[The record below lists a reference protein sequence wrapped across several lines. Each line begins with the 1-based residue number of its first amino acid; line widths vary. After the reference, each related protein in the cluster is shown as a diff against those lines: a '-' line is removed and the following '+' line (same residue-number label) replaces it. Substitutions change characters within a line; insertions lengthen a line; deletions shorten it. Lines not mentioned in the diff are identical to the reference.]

1 MKRFVLFLSFMFVCV
16 CVCVQAYAEQNYFFR
31 DFKSTDLPKKLH
43 LDKKLSQTIQPCMQL
58 NASKHYTSTGVR
70 EPDICTKSFKKSAT
84 MSYDLALGYLV
95 SKNKQYGLK
104 AIEILNAWAKELQ
117 SVDTYQSED
126 NINFYMPY
134 MNMAYWF
141 VKKAFPSLEYEDFV
155 KRMRQYSQS
164 ALNTNHGAWGILFD
178 VSSALALDDNAL
190 LQNSANRWQEWV
202 FKAIDE
208 NGVIAS
214 AITRSDTSDY
224 HGGPTKGIKGIAYT
238 NFALLAI
245 TISGELLFENGYDL
259 WGSEAGKR
267 LSVAY
272 NKVATWILN
281 PETFPYFQPNL
292 IGVHNNAYFI
302 ILAKHYSS
310 PSANELLKQGNL
322 HEDGFRL
329 KLRSP

>member
-1 MKRFVLFLSFMFVCV
+1 MKRFVLFFMCV
-16 CVCVQAYAEQNYFFR
+16 CVCVQAHADQDYFFR
-31 DFKSTDLPKKLH
+31 DFKSTDLPQKLH
-43 LDKKLSQTIQPCMQL
+43 LDKKLSQTIQPCVQL

-70 EPDICTKSFKKSAT
+70 ELDACTKSFKKSAT

-141 VKKAFPSLEYEDFV
+141 VKKAFPSPEYEDFI
-155 KRMRQYSQS
+155 KRMQQYSQS

-178 VSSALALDDNAL
+178 VSSALALDDHAL

-238 NFALLAI
+238 NFALLAL

-310 PSANELLKQGNL
+310 PSADELLKQGDL

-329 KLRSP
+329 KLRSL

>member
-1 MKRFVLFLSFMFVCV
+1 MKRFVLFLSLMGV
-16 CVCVQAYAEQNYFFR
+16 CVCVQAYAGQDYFFR
-31 DFKSTDLPKKLH
+31 DFKSRDLPQKLH

-70 EPDICTKSFKKSAT
+70 EPDVCTKSFKKSAL

-141 VKKAFPSLEYEDFV
+141 VKKAFSSPEYEDFV
-155 KRMRQYSQS
+155 ERMRQYSQS

-178 VSSALALDDNAL
+178 VSSALALDDHAL
-190 LQNSANRWQEWV
+190 LHNSANRWQEWV

-238 NFALLAI
+238 NFALLAL

-259 WGSEAGKR
+259 WGSGAGKR

-310 PSANELLKQGNL
+310 PSADELLKQGDL

>member
-1 MKRFVLFLSFMFVCV
+1 MKRFVLFLLFMGV
-16 CVCVQAYAEQNYFFR
+16 CVCVQAYAGQDYFFR
-31 DFKSTDLPKKLH
+31 DFKSRDLPQKLH
-43 LDKKLSQTIQPCMQL
+43 LDKKLSQTIQPCAQL
-58 NASKHYTSTGVR
+58 NASKHYTATGVR
-70 EPDICTKSFKKSAT
+70 EPDACTKSFKKSAI

-141 VKKAFPSLEYEDFV
+141 VKKAFSSPEYEDFV

-178 VSSALALDDNAL
+178 VSSALALDDHAL
-190 LQNSANRWQEWV
+190 LHNSANRWQDWI

-238 NFALLAI
+238 NFALLAL

-259 WGSEAGKR
+259 WGSGAGKR

-310 PSANELLKQGNL
+310 PSANELLKQGDL

>member
-16 CVCVQAYAEQNYFFR
+16 CVQAYAEQDYFFR

-43 LDKKLSQTIQPCMQL
+43 LDKKLSQTIQPCAQL

-70 EPDICTKSFKKSAT
+70 EPDSCTKSFKKSAT

-141 VKKAFPSLEYEDFV
+141 VKKAFPSPEYEDFIR
-155 KRMRQYSQS
+155 RMRQYSQS

-178 VSSALALDDNAL
+178 VSSALALDDHAL
-190 LQNSANRWQEWV
+190 LQNSANRWQDWI

-224 HGGPTKGIKGIAYT
+224 HGGLTKGIKGIAYT
-238 NFALLAI
+238 NFALLAL

-259 WGSEAGKR
+259 WGSGAGQR

-272 NKVATWILN
+272 NKAATWILN

-310 PSANELLKQGNL
+310 PSADELLKQGDL

>member
-1 MKRFVLFLSFMFVCV
+1 MKRFVLFLSLMGV
-16 CVCVQAYAEQNYFFR
+16 CVCVQAYAEQDYFFR
-31 DFKSTDLPKKLH
+31 DFKSIDLPQKLH
-43 LDKKLSQTIQPCMQL
+43 LDKKLSQTIQPCAQL
-58 NASKHYTSTGVR
+58 NASKHYTSVGVR
-70 EPDICTKSFKKSAT
+70 EPDACTKSFKKSA
-84 MSYDLALGYLV
+84 MVSYDLALGYLV

-141 VKKAFPSLEYEDFV
+141 VKKAFPSPEYEDFV
-155 KRMRQYSQS
+155 KRMHQYSQS

-190 LQNSANRWQEWV
+190 LHNSANRWQEWV

-238 NFALLAI
+238 NFALLAL

-302 ILAKHYSS
+302 ILAKHYSN
-310 PSANELLKQGNL
+310 PSADELLKQGDL

-329 KLRSP
+329 KLRSL

>member
-1 MKRFVLFLSFMFVCV
+1 MKRFVLFLSLMGV
-16 CVCVQAYAEQNYFFR
+16 CVCVQAYAGQDYFFR
-31 DFKSTDLPKKLH
+31 DFKSRDLPKKLH
-43 LDKKLSQTIQPCMQL
+43 LDKKLSQTIQPCAQL
-58 NASKHYTSTGVR
+58 NASKHYTATGVR
-70 EPDICTKSFKKSAT
+70 EPDACTKSFKKSAL

-141 VKKAFPSLEYEDFV
+141 VKKAFPSPEYEDFV

-178 VSSALALDDNAL
+178 MSSALALDDHAL

-238 NFALLAI
+238 NFALLAL

-267 LSVAY
+267 LSIAY
-272 NKVATWILN
+272 NKAATWILN

-310 PSANELLKQGNL
+310 PSANELLKQGDL

>member
-16 CVCVQAYAEQNYFFR
+16 CVQAYAEQDYFFR
-31 DFKSTDLPKKLH
+31 DFKSRDLPQKLH
-43 LDKKLSQTIQPCMQL
+43 LDKKLSQTIQPCAQL

-70 EPDICTKSFKKSAT
+70 EPDSCTKSFKKSAL

-141 VKKAFPSLEYEDFV
+141 VKKAFPSPEYEDFI

-178 VSSALALDDNAL
+178 VSSALALDDHAL
-190 LQNSANRWQEWV
+190 LHNSANRWQDWI

-259 WGSEAGKR
+259 WGSKAGKR
-267 LSVAY
+267 LSIAY

-310 PSANELLKQGNL
+310 PSANELLKQGDL

>member
-1 MKRFVLFLSFMFVCV
+1 MKRFILSLLFMCV
-16 CVCVQAYAEQNYFFR
+16 CVCIQAHAEKDYFFR
-31 DFKSTDLPKKLH
+31 DFKSKDLPKKLH
-43 LDKKLSQTIQPCMQL
+43 LDKKLSQTIQPCAQL

-70 EPDICTKSFKKSAT
+70 EPDVCTKSFKKSAI

-117 SVDTYQSED
+117 SADTYQSED

-141 VKKAFPSLEYEDFV
+141 IKKAFPSPEYEDFI

-178 VSSALALDDNAL
+178 VSSALALDDHAL

-208 NGVIAS
+208 NGVIPS

-238 NFALLAI
+238 NFALLAL

-259 WGSEAGKR
+259 WGSKAGKR

-292 IGVHNNAYFI
+292 IEVHNNAYFI

-310 PSANELLKQGNL
+310 PSADELLKQGDL

-329 KLRSP
+329 KLRSL

>member
-1 MKRFVLFLSFMFVCV
+1 MKRFVLFLSLMGV
-16 CVCVQAYAEQNYFFR
+16 CVCVQAYAEQDYFFR
-31 DFKSTDLPKKLH
+31 DFKSRDLPQKLH
-43 LDKKLSQTIQPCMQL
+43 LDKKLSQTIQPCVQL

-70 EPDICTKSFKKSAT
+70 EPDACTKSFKKSAT

-141 VKKAFPSLEYEDFV
+141 VKKAFPSPEYEDFI

-238 NFALLAI
+238 NFALLAL

-310 PSANELLKQGNL
+310 PSANELLKQGDL

-329 KLRSP
+329 KLRSL

>member
-1 MKRFVLFLSFMFVCV
+1 MKRFVLFFMFV
-16 CVCVQAYAEQNYFFR
+16 CVCVQAYAGQDYFFR

-43 LDKKLSQTIQPCMQL
+43 LDKKLSQTIQPCAQL

-141 VKKAFPSLEYEDFV
+141 VKKAFPSPEYEDFI
-155 KRMRQYSQS
+155 KRMHQYSQS
-164 ALNTNHGAWGILFD
+164 ALNTNHGVWGILFD

-190 LQNSANRWQEWV
+190 LQNSANRWQDWI

-238 NFALLAI
+238 NFALLAL
-245 TISGELLFENGYDL
+245 TISGELLFENGYDS

-310 PSANELLKQGNL
+310 PSANELLKQGDL

>member
-16 CVCVQAYAEQNYFFR
+16 CVQAYAEQDYFFR

-43 LDKKLSQTIQPCMQL
+43 LDKKLSQTIQPCVQL
-58 NASKHYTSTGVR
+58 NASKHYTSAGVR
-70 EPDICTKSFKKSAT
+70 EPDACTKSFKKSAL

-104 AIEILNAWAKELQ
+104 AIEILNTWAKELQ

-141 VKKAFPSLEYEDFV
+141 VKKAFPSPEYEDFI

-190 LQNSANRWQEWV
+190 LHNSANRWQDWI

-238 NFALLAI
+238 NFALLAL

-272 NKVATWILN
+272 NKAATWILN

-310 PSANELLKQGNL
+310 PSANELLKQGDL

-329 KLRSP
+329 KLRSL

>member
-1 MKRFVLFLSFMFVCV
+1 MKRFVLFLLFMCV
-16 CVCVQAYAEQNYFFR
+16 CVCVQAHADQDYFFR
-31 DFKSTDLPKKLH
+31 DFKSTDLPQKLH
-43 LDKKLSQTIQPCMQL
+43 LDKKLSQTIQPCVQL

-70 EPDICTKSFKKSAT
+70 EPDACTKSFKKSAT

-95 SKNKQYGLK
+95 SKNEQYGLK

-141 VKKAFPSLEYEDFV
+141 VKKAFPSPEYEDFI
-155 KRMRQYSQS
+155 KRMQQYSQS

-178 VSSALALDDNAL
+178 VSSALALDDHAL

-208 NGVIAS
+208 NGVIPS

-238 NFALLAI
+238 NFALLAL
-245 TISGELLFENGYDL
+245 TVSGELLFENGYDL

-310 PSANELLKQGNL
+310 PSADELLKQGDL

-329 KLRSP
+329 KLRSL

>member
-1 MKRFVLFLSFMFVCV
+1 
-16 CVCVQAYAEQNYFFR
+16 
-31 DFKSTDLPKKLH
+31 
-43 LDKKLSQTIQPCMQL
+43 
-58 NASKHYTSTGVR
+58 
-70 EPDICTKSFKKSAT
+70 

-141 VKKAFPSLEYEDFV
+141 VKKAFPSPEYEEFI
-155 KRMRQYSQS
+155 KRMHQYSQS

-178 VSSALALDDNAL
+178 VSSALALDDHAL

-208 NGVIAS
+208 SGVIAS

-238 NFALLAI
+238 NFALLAL
-245 TISGELLFENGYDL
+245 TVSGELLFENGYDL

-310 PSANELLKQGNL
+310 PSANELLKQGDL

-329 KLRSP
+329 KLRSL

>member
-1 MKRFVLFLSFMFVCV
+1 MKRFVLFLSFMCA
-16 CVCVQAYAEQNYFFR
+16 CVQAHADQDYFFG
-31 DFKSTDLPKKLH
+31 DFKSTDLPQKLH
-43 LDKKLSQTIQPCMQL
+43 LDEKLSQTIQPCAQL

-70 EPDICTKSFKKSAT
+70 EPDACTKSFKKSAT

-141 VKKAFPSLEYEDFV
+141 VKKAFPSPEYEDFI

-164 ALNTNHGAWGILFD
+164 TLNTNHGAWGILFD
-178 VSSALALDDNAL
+178 VSSALALDDHAL

-224 HGGPTKGIKGIAYT
+224 HGGSTKGIKGIAYT
-238 NFALLAI
+238 NFALLAL
-245 TISGELLFENGYDL
+245 TVSGELLFENGYDL
-259 WGSEAGKR
+259 WGSRAGKR

-272 NKVATWILN
+272 DKTATWILN

-310 PSANELLKQGNL
+310 PSADELLKQGDL

-329 KLRSP
+329 KLRSL

>member
-1 MKRFVLFLSFMFVCV
+1 MKRFVLFLSLMFV
-16 CVCVQAYAEQNYFFR
+16 CVCVQAYAEQDYFFR
-31 DFKSTDLPKKLH
+31 DFKSRDLPQKLH
-43 LDKKLSQTIQPCMQL
+43 LDKKLSQTIQPCAQL

-70 EPDICTKSFKKSAT
+70 EPDKCTKSFKKSAT

-141 VKKAFPSLEYEDFV
+141 VKKAFPSPEYEDFI
-155 KRMRQYSQS
+155 KRMHQYSQS

-178 VSSALALDDNAL
+178 VSSALALDDHAL
-190 LQNSANRWQEWV
+190 LHNSANRWQDWI

-238 NFALLAI
+238 NFALLAL

-310 PSANELLKQGNL
+310 PSADELLKQGDL

>member
-1 MKRFVLFLSFMFVCV
+1 MKRFVLFLSLMGV
-16 CVCVQAYAEQNYFFR
+16 CVCVQAYAGQDYFFR
-31 DFKSTDLPKKLH
+31 DFKSRDLPKKLH

-70 EPDICTKSFKKSAT
+70 EPDSCTKSFKKSAL

-141 VKKAFPSLEYEDFV
+141 VKKAFPSPEYEDFI

-178 VSSALALDDNAL
+178 VSSALALDDHAL
-190 LQNSANRWQEWV
+190 LQNSTNRWQEWV

-238 NFALLAI
+238 NFALLAL

-310 PSANELLKQGNL
+310 PSADELLKQGDL

>member
-1 MKRFVLFLSFMFVCV
+1 MKRFVLFLSLMGV
-16 CVCVQAYAEQNYFFR
+16 CVCVQAYAEQDYFFR
-31 DFKSTDLPKKLH
+31 DFKSKDLPQKLH
-43 LDKKLSQTIQPCMQL
+43 LDKKLSQTIQPCVQL

-70 EPDICTKSFKKSAT
+70 EPDACTKSFKKSAT
-84 MSYDLALGYLV
+84 MSYDLALGYWV

-104 AIEILNAWAKELQ
+104 AIEILNAWARELQ

-141 VKKAFPSLEYEDFV
+141 VKKAFPSPEYEDFI

-178 VSSALALDDNAL
+178 VSSVLALDDNAL
-190 LQNSANRWQEWV
+190 LQNSANRWQDWI

-208 NGVIAS
+208 SGVIAS

-238 NFALLAI
+238 NFALLAL

-310 PSANELLKQGNL
+310 PSADELLKQGDL

-329 KLRSP
+329 KLRSL

>member
-1 MKRFVLFLSFMFVCV
+1 MKRFALFLLFMCV
-16 CVCVQAYAEQNYFFR
+16 CVCVQAYAEQDYFFR
-31 DFKSTDLPKKLH
+31 DFKSRDLPQKLH
-43 LDKKLSQTIQPCMQL
+43 LDKKLSQTIQPCAQL
-58 NASKHYTSTGVR
+58 NASKHYTSAGVR
-70 EPDICTKSFKKSAT
+70 EPDACTKSFKKSAL

-141 VKKAFPSLEYEDFV
+141 VKKAFPSPEYEDFI
-155 KRMRQYSQS
+155 KRMHQYSQS

-190 LQNSANRWQEWV
+190 LQNSANRWQDWI

-208 NGVIAS
+208 SGVIAS

-238 NFALLAI
+238 NFALLAL

-310 PSANELLKQGNL
+310 PSADELLKQGDL

>member
-16 CVCVQAYAEQNYFFR
+16 CVQAYAEQDYFFR
-31 DFKSTDLPKKLH
+31 DFKSIDLPKKLH
-43 LDKKLSQTIQPCMQL
+43 LDKKLSQTIQPCAQL

-70 EPDICTKSFKKSAT
+70 EPDSCTKSFKKSAL
-84 MSYDLALGYLV
+84 MSYDLALGYWV

-141 VKKAFPSLEYEDFV
+141 VKKAFPSPEYEDFL

-178 VSSALALDDNAL
+178 VSSALALDDHTL
-190 LQNSANRWQEWV
+190 LHNSANRWQDWI

-238 NFALLAI
+238 NFALLAL

-259 WGSEAGKR
+259 WGSGAGKR

-310 PSANELLKQGNL
+310 PSANELLKQGDL

>member
-1 MKRFVLFLSFMFVCV
+1 MKRFVLFLSLMGV
-16 CVCVQAYAEQNYFFR
+16 CVCVQAYAGQDYFFR
-31 DFKSTDLPKKLH
+31 DFKSRDLPQKLH
-43 LDKKLSQTIQPCMQL
+43 LDKKLSQTIQPCAQL
-58 NASKHYTSTGVR
+58 NASKHYTATGVR
-70 EPDICTKSFKKSAT
+70 EPDACTKGFKKSAI

-141 VKKAFPSLEYEDFV
+141 VKKAFPSPEYEDFI
-155 KRMRQYSQS
+155 KRMHQYSQS

-178 VSSALALDDNAL
+178 VSSALALDDHAL

-208 NGVIAS
+208 NGVIPS

-238 NFALLAI
+238 NFALLAL

-259 WGSEAGKR
+259 WGSGAGKR

-310 PSANELLKQGNL
+310 PSANKLLKQGDL

-329 KLRSP
+329 KLRSL

>member
-1 MKRFVLFLSFMFVCV
+1 MKRFVLFLSLM
-16 CVCVQAYAEQNYFFR
+16 CVCVQAHAEQDYFFR
-31 DFKSTDLPKKLH
+31 DFKSKDLPQKLH
-43 LDKKLSQTIQPCMQL
+43 LDKKLSQTIQPCVQL

-70 EPDICTKSFKKSAT
+70 EPDACTKSFKKSAT

-141 VKKAFPSLEYEDFV
+141 VKKAFPSPEYEDFI

-178 VSSALALDDNAL
+178 VSSALALDDHAL

-208 NGVIAS
+208 DGVIAS

-238 NFALLAI
+238 NFALLAL
-245 TISGELLFENGYDL
+245 TVSGELLFENGYDL

-310 PSANELLKQGNL
+310 PSADELLKQGDL

>member
-1 MKRFVLFLSFMFVCV
+1 MKRFVLFLLFMCV
-16 CVCVQAYAEQNYFFR
+16 CVCVQAHADQDYFFR
-31 DFKSTDLPKKLH
+31 DFKSMDLPQKLH
-43 LDKKLSQTIQPCMQL
+43 LDKKLSQTIQPCAQL

-70 EPDICTKSFKKSAT
+70 EPDACTKSFKKSAI

-95 SKNKQYGLK
+95 SQNKQYGLK

-141 VKKAFPSLEYEDFV
+141 VKKAFPSPEYEDFIE
-155 KRMRQYSQS
+155 RMRQYSQS
-164 ALNTNHGAWGILFD
+164 ALNTNHGAWGVLFD
-178 VSSALALDDNAL
+178 VSSALALDDHAL

-208 NGVIAS
+208 NGVIPS

-238 NFALLAI
+238 NFALLAL
-245 TISGELLFENGYDL
+245 TVSGELLFENGYDL
-259 WGSEAGKR
+259 WDSGAGKR

-310 PSANELLKQGNL
+310 PSADELLKQGDL

>member
-1 MKRFVLFLSFMFVCV
+1 MKRFVLFLSLMGV
-16 CVCVQAYAEQNYFFR
+16 CVCVQAYAGQDYFFR
-31 DFKSTDLPKKLH
+31 DFKSRDLPQKLH
-43 LDKKLSQTIQPCMQL
+43 LDKKLSQTIQPCAQL
-58 NASKHYTSTGVR
+58 NASKHYTFTGVR
-70 EPDICTKSFKKSAT
+70 EPDACTKSFKRSAI
-84 MSYDLALGYLV
+84 MSYDLALGYWV
-95 SKNKQYGLK
+95 SQNKQYGLK

-141 VKKAFPSLEYEDFV
+141 VKKAFPSPEYEDFI

-190 LQNSANRWQEWV
+190 LHNSANRWQDWI

-238 NFALLAI
+238 NFVLLAL

-259 WGSEAGKR
+259 WGSGAGKR

-310 PSANELLKQGNL
+310 PSADELLKQGDL

>member
-1 MKRFVLFLSFMFVCV
+1 MKRFVLFLSLMGV
-16 CVCVQAYAEQNYFFR
+16 CVCVQAYAEQDYFFR
-31 DFKSTDLPKKLH
+31 DFKSTDLPQKLH
-43 LDKKLSQTIQPCMQL
+43 LDKKLSQTIQPCAQL

-70 EPDICTKSFKKSAT
+70 EPDACTKSFKKST
-84 MSYDLALGYLV
+84 IMSYDLALGYLV
-95 SKNKQYGLK
+95 SQNEPYGLK

-141 VKKAFPSLEYEDFV
+141 VKKAFPSPEYEDFV

-178 VSSALALDDNAL
+178 VSSALALDDHAL
-190 LQNSANRWQEWV
+190 LHNSANRWQDWI

-238 NFALLAI
+238 NFALLAL

-259 WGSEAGKR
+259 WGSGAGKR
-267 LSVAY
+267 LSIAY

-310 PSANELLKQGNL
+310 PSADELLRQGDL

-329 KLRSP
+329 KLRTP

>member
-1 MKRFVLFLSFMFVCV
+1 MKRFVLFFMCV
-16 CVCVQAYAEQNYFFR
+16 CVCVQAHADQDYFFK
-31 DFKSTDLPKKLH
+31 DFKSTDLPQKLH
-43 LDKKLSQTIQPCMQL
+43 LDKKLSQTIQPCVQL
-58 NASKHYTSTGVR
+58 NASKHYASTGVR
-70 EPDICTKSFKKSAT
+70 EPDACTKSFKKSAT
-84 MSYDLALGYLV
+84 MSYDLALGYWV

-141 VKKAFPSLEYEDFV
+141 VKKAFPSPGYEDFI
-155 KRMRQYSQS
+155 KRMQQYSQS

-178 VSSALALDDNAL
+178 VSSALALDDHAL

-208 NGVIAS
+208 NGVIPS

-238 NFALLAI
+238 NFALLAL
-245 TISGELLFENGYDL
+245 TVSGELLFENGYDL
-259 WGSEAGKR
+259 WGSGAGKR

-272 NKVATWILN
+272 NKTATWILN

-310 PSANELLKQGNL
+310 PSANELLKQGDL

-329 KLRSP
+329 KLRSL

>member
-16 CVCVQAYAEQNYFFR
+16 CVQAYAEQDYFFR

-43 LDKKLSQTIQPCMQL
+43 LDKKLSQTIQPCAQL
-58 NASKHYTSTGVR
+58 NASKHYTSAGVR
-70 EPDICTKSFKKSAT
+70 EPDACTKSFKKSAL

-95 SKNKQYGLK
+95 SQNKQYGLK

-141 VKKAFPSLEYEDFV
+141 VKKAFPSPEYEDFI
-155 KRMRQYSQS
+155 KRMHQYSQS
-164 ALNTNHGAWGILFD
+164 ALNTNHGVWGILFD

-208 NGVIAS
+208 NGVIPS

-238 NFALLAI
+238 NFALLAL

-310 PSANELLKQGNL
+310 PSANELLKQGDL

-329 KLRSP
+329 KLRSL

>member
-1 MKRFVLFLSFMFVCV
+1 MKRFVLFLLFMGV
-16 CVCVQAYAEQNYFFR
+16 CVCVQAYAEQDYFFR
-31 DFKSTDLPKKLH
+31 DFKSRDLPQKLH

-70 EPDICTKSFKKSAT
+70 EPDSCTKSFKKSAL
-84 MSYDLALGYLV
+84 MSYDLALGYWV
-95 SKNKQYGLK
+95 SQNKQYGLK

-141 VKKAFPSLEYEDFV
+141 VKKAFPSPEYEEFI
-155 KRMRQYSQS
+155 KRMHQYSQS

-178 VSSALALDDNAL
+178 VSSALALDDHAL
-190 LQNSANRWQEWV
+190 LHNSANRWQEWV

-238 NFALLAI
+238 NFALLAL

-259 WGSEAGKR
+259 WGSGAGKR

-310 PSANELLKQGNL
+310 PSADELLKQGDL

>member
-1 MKRFVLFLSFMFVCV
+1 MKRFVLFLSLMGV
-16 CVCVQAYAEQNYFFR
+16 CVCVQAYAEQDYFFR
-31 DFKSTDLPKKLH
+31 DFKSIDLPKKLH
-43 LDKKLSQTIQPCMQL
+43 LDKKLSQTIQPCAQL

-70 EPDICTKSFKKSAT
+70 EPDSCTKSFKKSAL

-95 SKNKQYGLK
+95 SQNKQYGLK

-141 VKKAFPSLEYEDFV
+141 VKKAFPSPEYEDFI

-178 VSSALALDDNAL
+178 VSSALALDDHAL
-190 LQNSANRWQEWV
+190 LQNSANRWQDWI

-310 PSANELLKQGNL
+310 PSADELLKQGDL

>member
-16 CVCVQAYAEQNYFFR
+16 CVQAYAEQDYFFR
-31 DFKSTDLPKKLH
+31 DFKSTDLPQKLH
-43 LDKKLSQTIQPCMQL
+43 LDEKLSQTIQPCAQL

-70 EPDICTKSFKKSAT
+70 EPDACTKSFKKSAL
-84 MSYDLALGYLV
+84 MSYDLALGYVV
-95 SKNKQYGLK
+95 SENEQYGLK

-141 VKKAFPSLEYEDFV
+141 VKKAFPSPEYEDFI
-155 KRMRQYSQS
+155 KRMLQYSQS
-164 ALNTNHGAWGILFD
+164 TLNTNHGAWGILFD
-178 VSSALALDDNAL
+178 VSSALALDDHAL

-208 NGVIAS
+208 NGVIAN

-238 NFALLAI
+238 NFALLAL

-310 PSANELLKQGNL
+310 PSADELLKQGDL

-329 KLRSP
+329 KLRSL

>member
-1 MKRFVLFLSFMFVCV
+1 MKRFVLFLSLM
-16 CVCVQAYAEQNYFFR
+16 CVCVQAHAEQDYFFR
-31 DFKSTDLPKKLH
+31 DFKSTDLPQKLH
-43 LDKKLSQTIQPCMQL
+43 LDKKLSQTIQPCVQL
-58 NASKHYTSTGVR
+58 NASKHYTSAGVR
-70 EPDICTKSFKKSAT
+70 EPDVCTKSFKKSAT

-141 VKKAFPSLEYEDFV
+141 IKKAFPSPEYEDFI

-178 VSSALALDDNAL
+178 VSSALALDDHAL
-190 LQNSANRWQEWV
+190 LQNSTNRWQEWV

-208 NGVIAS
+208 NGVILS

-238 NFALLAI
+238 NFALLAL

-259 WGSEAGKR
+259 WGSGAGQR

-310 PSANELLKQGNL
+310 PSADELLKQGDL

-329 KLRSP
+329 KLRSL

>member
-1 MKRFVLFLSFMFVCV
+1 MKRFVLFLSLMGVCV
-16 CVCVQAYAEQNYFFR
+16 CIQAYAEQDYFFR
-31 DFKSTDLPKKLH
+31 DFKSTDLPQKLH
-43 LDKKLSQTIQPCMQL
+43 LDKKLSQTIQPCVQL

-70 EPDICTKSFKKSAT
+70 EPDACTKSFKKSAT

-95 SKNKQYGLK
+95 SQNKQYGLK

-141 VKKAFPSLEYEDFV
+141 VKKAFPSPEYEDFV

-178 VSSALALDDNAL
+178 VSSALALDDHAL
-190 LQNSANRWQEWV
+190 LYNSANRWQEWV

-238 NFALLAI
+238 NFALLAL

-310 PSANELLKQGNL
+310 PSANELLKQGDL

>member
-16 CVCVQAYAEQNYFFR
+16 FVQAYAEQDYFFR
-31 DFKSTDLPKKLH
+31 DFKSKDLPKKLH
-43 LDKKLSQTIQPCMQL
+43 LDEKLSQTIQPCAQL
-58 NASKHYTSTGVR
+58 NASKHYTSAGVR
-70 EPDICTKSFKKSAT
+70 EPDVCTKSFKKSAL

-95 SKNKQYGLK
+95 SQNKQYGLK

-141 VKKAFPSLEYEDFV
+141 VKKAFPSPEYEDFI

-178 VSSALALDDNAL
+178 VSSALALDDHDL
-190 LQNSANRWQEWV
+190 LQNSANRWQDWI

-238 NFALLAI
+238 NFALLAL

-310 PSANELLKQGNL
+310 PSANELLKQGEL
-322 HEDGFRL
+322 HEDGFKL
-329 KLRSP
+329 KLRSL

>member
-16 CVCVQAYAEQNYFFR
+16 CVQAYAEQDYFFR

-43 LDKKLSQTIQPCMQL
+43 LDKKLSQKIQPCAQL

-70 EPDICTKSFKKSAT
+70 EPDICTKSFKKSAL

-95 SKNKQYGLK
+95 SNNKQYGLK

-141 VKKAFPSLEYEDFV
+141 VKKAFPSPEYEDFI
-155 KRMRQYSQS
+155 RLMRQYSQS

-190 LQNSANRWQEWV
+190 LHNSANRWQDWI

-238 NFALLAI
+238 NFALLAL

-310 PSANELLKQGNL
+310 PSANELLKQGDL

-329 KLRSP
+329 KLRSL

>member
-1 MKRFVLFLSFMFVCV
+1 MKRFVLFLLFMCV
-16 CVCVQAYAEQNYFFR
+16 CVCVQAHADQDYFFR
-31 DFKSTDLPKKLH
+31 DFKSTDLPQKLH
-43 LDKKLSQTIQPCMQL
+43 LDKKLSQTIQPCAQL

-70 EPDICTKSFKKSAT
+70 EPDACTKSFKKSAT
-84 MSYDLALGYLV
+84 MSYDLALGYWV

-141 VKKAFPSLEYEDFV
+141 VKKAFPSPEHEDFI
-155 KRMRQYSQS
+155 KRMQQYSQS

-178 VSSALALDDNAL
+178 VSSALALDDHAL

-208 NGVIAS
+208 SGVIAS

-238 NFALLAI
+238 NFALLAL
-245 TISGELLFENGYDL
+245 TVSGELLFENGYDL
-259 WGSEAGKR
+259 WGSGAGKR

-310 PSANELLKQGNL
+310 PSADELLKQGDL

-329 KLRSP
+329 KLRSL

>member
-16 CVCVQAYAEQNYFFR
+16 CVQAYAEQDYFFR
-31 DFKSTDLPKKLH
+31 DFKSTDLPQKLH
-43 LDKKLSQTIQPCMQL
+43 LDEKLSQTIQPCVQL

-70 EPDICTKSFKKSAT
+70 EPDACTKSFKKSAL
-84 MSYDLALGYLV
+84 MSYDLALGYVV
-95 SKNKQYGLK
+95 SENEQYGLK
-104 AIEILNAWAKELQ
+104 AIEILNAWAEELQ

-141 VKKAFPSLEYEDFV
+141 VKKAFPSPEYEDFI
-155 KRMRQYSQS
+155 KRMHQYSQS

-178 VSSALALDDNAL
+178 VSSALALDDHAL

-208 NGVIAS
+208 DGVIAS

-238 NFALLAI
+238 NFALLAL

-259 WGSEAGKR
+259 WGSEAGKK

-310 PSANELLKQGNL
+310 PSADELLKQGDL

-329 KLRSP
+329 KLRSL

>member
-16 CVCVQAYAEQNYFFR
+16 CVQAYAEQDYFFR
-31 DFKSTDLPKKLH
+31 DFKSTDLPQKLH
-43 LDKKLSQTIQPCMQL
+43 LDKKLSQTIQPCAQL

-70 EPDICTKSFKKSAT
+70 EPDACTKSFKKSAT

-104 AIEILNAWAKELQ
+104 VIEILNAWAKELQ

-141 VKKAFPSLEYEDFV
+141 VKKAFPSPEYEDFI
-155 KRMRQYSQS
+155 KRMHQYSQS

-238 NFALLAI
+238 NFALLAL

-310 PSANELLKQGNL
+310 PSADELLKQGDL

-329 KLRSP
+329 KLRSL

>member
-16 CVCVQAYAEQNYFFR
+16 CVQAHAEQDYFFR
-31 DFKSTDLPKKLH
+31 DFKSTDLPQKLH
-43 LDKKLSQTIQPCMQL
+43 LDEKLSQQIQPCAQL

-70 EPDICTKSFKKSAT
+70 EPDACTKSFKKSAI
-84 MSYDLALGYLV
+84 MSYDLALGYVV
-95 SKNKQYGLK
+95 SKNEQYGLK
-104 AIEILNAWAKELQ
+104 AIEILNAWAEELQ

-141 VKKAFPSLEYEDFV
+141 IKKAFPSPEYEDFI
-155 KRMRQYSQS
+155 KRMLQYSQS
-164 ALNTNHGAWGILFD
+164 TLNTNHGAWGILFD
-178 VSSALALDDNAL
+178 VSSALALDDHAL
-190 LQNSANRWQEWV
+190 LQNSANRWQDWV

-214 AITRSDTSDY
+214 TITRSDTSDY

-238 NFALLAI
+238 NFALLAL

-259 WGSEAGKR
+259 WGSGAGKR

-310 PSANELLKQGNL
+310 PSADELLKQGDL

-329 KLRSP
+329 KLRSL

>member
-1 MKRFVLFLSFMFVCV
+1 MKRFVLFLSLMGV
-16 CVCVQAYAEQNYFFR
+16 CVCVQVYAEQDYFFR
-31 DFKSTDLPKKLH
+31 DFKSTDLPQKLH
-43 LDKKLSQTIQPCMQL
+43 LDKKLSQTIQPCAQL

-70 EPDICTKSFKKSAT
+70 EPNVCTKSFKKSAL

-141 VKKAFPSLEYEDFV
+141 VKKAFPSPEYEDFI
-155 KRMRQYSQS
+155 KRMHQYSQS

-190 LQNSANRWQEWV
+190 LQNSANRWQDWI

-238 NFALLAI
+238 NFALLAL

-310 PSANELLKQGNL
+310 PSADELLKQGDL

>member
-1 MKRFVLFLSFMFVCV
+1 MKRFVLFLSFMCV
-16 CVCVQAYAEQNYFFR
+16 CVCVQAYAEQDYFFR

-43 LDKKLSQTIQPCMQL
+43 LDKKLSQTIQPCAQL

-70 EPDICTKSFKKSAT
+70 EPDICTKSFKKSAL

-141 VKKAFPSLEYEDFV
+141 VKKAFPSPEYEDFI
-155 KRMRQYSQS
+155 KRMCQYSQS

-178 VSSALALDDNAL
+178 VSSALALDDHAL

-238 NFALLAI
+238 NFALLAL
-245 TISGELLFENGYDL
+245 TVSGELLFENGYDL

-310 PSANELLKQGNL
+310 PSADELLKQGDL

-329 KLRSP
+329 KLRSL

>member
-16 CVCVQAYAEQNYFFR
+16 CVQAYAGQDYFFR
-31 DFKSTDLPKKLH
+31 DFKSRDLPKKLH

-70 EPDICTKSFKKSAT
+70 EPDACTKSFKKSAL
-84 MSYDLALGYLV
+84 MSYDLVLGYLV

-141 VKKAFPSLEYEDFV
+141 VKKAFPSPEYEDFI

-178 VSSALALDDNAL
+178 VSSALALDDHAL
-190 LQNSANRWQEWV
+190 LHNSANRWQEWV

-272 NKVATWILN
+272 NKAATWILN

-310 PSANELLKQGNL
+310 PSANELLKQGDL